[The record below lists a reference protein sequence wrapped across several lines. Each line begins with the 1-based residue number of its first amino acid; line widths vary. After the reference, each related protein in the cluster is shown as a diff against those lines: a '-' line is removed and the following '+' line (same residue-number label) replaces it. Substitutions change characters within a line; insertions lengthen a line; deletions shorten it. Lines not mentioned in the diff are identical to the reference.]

1 MTDGMHAAIS
11 HHQEK
16 SEHHHNCCI
25 VKLILSLL
33 GYTMVIHIVAFLLAM
48 VLMDVQGCINT
59 SPVLRQCGK
68 VWEVTRV
75 QFLLTPQNRHD
86 ILMCW
91 DIYPMCESLS
101 IVSNST
107 EETFYNMEHVYN
119 ESGSYKLSSEI
130 TVLQNVSAN
139 DSVDEWAMCIG
150 YKTLLNYDWTLNV
163 NADSC
168 EEQFKWT
175 CCSSSSEPKY
185 SLGTAFSQGWL
196 VLLQSLI

>member
-1 MTDGMHAAIS
+1 
-11 HHQEK
+11 
-16 SEHHHNCCI
+16 
-25 VKLILSLL
+25 
-33 GYTMVIHIVAFLLAM
+33 M

-163 NADSC
+163 PECKCRFLWGADQVDLLQLVIRAKIFTWHCLQSRLVGA
-168 EEQFKWT
+168 
-175 CCSSSSEPKY
+175 SSECNLTWCQIGLSSK
-185 SLGTAFSQGWL
+185 LTF
-196 VLLQSLI
+196 